1 MKAILEFDLNDADDI
16 KAHLRCTK
24 ATDMAIALLDITSK
38 IRSTL
43 KYQTLTDD
51 EYKIV
56 ESIRAE
62 ILESLQENG
71 INLDELIN

>member
-1 MKAILEFDLNDADDI
+1 MKAILEFDLNDFDDI

-38 IRSTL
+38 LRSMM
-43 KYQTLTDD
+43 KYQTLTDA
-51 EYKIV
+51 EYKIL
-56 ESIRAE
+56 ESIQTDV
-62 ILESLQENG
+62 LDSLQENG

>member
-1 MKAILEFDLNDADDI
+1 MKATLEFDLNDADDI

-43 KYQTLTDD
+43 KYKTLTDA
-51 EYKIV
+51 EYDVV
-56 ESIRAE
+56 ESIQAE
-62 ILESLQENG
+62 VLQSLQDNG